1 MNSRNKGKRGELEA
15 AHLLQKYGYD
25 ARRGQQ
31 FAGINGDADVVG
43 LPGIHLEVKRVEKL
57 NIENA
62 VEQFLEVQEQNGIPM
77 LWAIVDTDI
86 DDVEPIEIIAVG
98 TGWEVPSTVDK
109 YLGTAQDEFGFVWHY
124 FTIKLQ
130 ELEYQIDYEKT
141 FAALAEELGKVGVS
155 AE

>member
-1 MNSRNKGKRGELEA
+1 MKKIYKYELP
-15 AHLLQKYGYD
+15 
-25 ARRGQQ
+25 
-31 FAGINGDADVVG
+31 ING
-43 LPGIHLEVKRVEKL
+43 GIIK
-57 NIENA
+57 IPNA

-77 LWAIVDTDI
+77 IWAIVDLDVE
-86 DDVEPIEIIAVG
+86 DVEPIEIIALG

-141 FAALAEELGKVGVS
+141 FAALAEVLGKVGVS
-155 AE
+155 AEQATQAFNMSGLFDACM

>member
-1 MNSRNKGKRGELEA
+1 MKKIYKYELP
-15 AHLLQKYGYD
+15 
-25 ARRGQQ
+25 
-31 FAGINGDADVVG
+31 ING
-43 LPGIHLEVKRVEKL
+43 GIIK
-57 NIENA
+57 IENA

-77 LWAIVDTDI
+77 IWAIVDLEVE
-86 DDVEPIEIIAVG
+86 DVEPIEIIALG

-141 FAALAEELGKVGVS
+141 FAALAEVLGKVGVS
-155 AE
+155 AEQAAQAFDMRGLFDTCM